1 MSSIEKMELVNIVGL
16 LKYLDDT
23 LIQCIRSG
31 VFHIEQ
37 SSQIAEESGAA
48 GFVNLHEQNPYKDLL
63 KQIISIDLD
72 GYKLHEADTAPAAGM
87 TDQEM
92 KDYIADMHM
101 RCSAF
106 SNRLPSIRIISQN
119 GHRRSSSW
127 SICRA

>member
-48 GFVNLHEQNPYKDLL
+48 GFVNLHEQTPTRICSSKSFPLIWTATSCT
-63 KQIISIDLD
+63 KQIL
-72 GYKLHEADTAPAAGM
+72 
-87 TDQEM
+87 
-92 KDYIADMHM
+92 
-101 RCSAF
+101 
-106 SNRLPSIRIISQN
+106 LPQQ
-119 GHRRSSSW
+119 
-127 SICRA
+127 A